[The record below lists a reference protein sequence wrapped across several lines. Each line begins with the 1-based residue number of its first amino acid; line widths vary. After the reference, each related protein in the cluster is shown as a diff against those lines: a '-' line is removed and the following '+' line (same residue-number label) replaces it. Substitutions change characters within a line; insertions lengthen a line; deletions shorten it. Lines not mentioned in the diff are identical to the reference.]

1 MSLIHAL
8 RRRSRVQS
16 RLRFEPLENR
26 LMLSGGTT
34 DDGLLPDGS
43 DPGAAALARFASAEE
58 LEDYLIQDALER
70 YQGQFGQP
78 GYYWYCRGGVYLD
91 GAVNTF
97 GGVPEANPT
106 HSDTNTQVAGVDEG
120 DIVETD
126 GEYLYVLS
134 GQEVVIIDAWPA
146 DEMAVTSRVT
156 IEGYPFAEY
165 LNGDT
170 LTVLSRDYRYDDG
183 WPPIEPMP
191 MGGGILA
198 ADAMFAPY
206 YYPSQA
212 ITTVSVFDVSDR
224 EAPAL
229 VRETELE
236 GNYVDSRAIGSNVYL
251 VLRDDFVLPGPIML
265 PVPDDQWKIQDPT
278 DPNASPG
285 GSFAPDIWPP
295 PEYRYV
301 YETEEQ
307 YLARIEGQVLEL
319 ALPEFFSYDAAGELM
334 ESGLLS
340 EATDV
345 YRPISPDYWNLMSVV
360 VYDTAADP
368 PGPISST
375 SVPADYTSEVY
386 MSMENLY
393 LLQNKWTSDGTMTQI
408 LKFPLDDPAGGLDLS
423 AIGTVHGRVLN
434 QFAVDEYD
442 GYLRIA
448 VTGGPWRETLNS
460 VYVLAQDGESLEV
473 VGSVTDLAQGEQI
486 YSARFLGD
494 RGYVVTF
501 RQVDPLFV
509 LDLSDPTAPAV
520 TGELKITGFSNYLH
534 DVGDDFLL
542 GLGRDADPV
551 TGLYQD
557 PQVSLFY
564 VGIAS
569 HPMLADRYTMD
580 TGRAGGMNLFDDHHA
595 ISYFPEYQILAVPI
609 PSYGYNNDW
618 CRYRY
623 QYDLWVFRIDKA
635 ATDDGNTADGTADGN
650 ILPQG
655 DIELM
660 GRVEHKTSIRRS
672 VRIGEVLYSI
682 SDSVVSA
689 HSFDD
694 LETAIKTLVFKAEP
708 LGVIDGV
715 ILPNVDLSTGERW
728 FQFQTDQPGLL
739 TLGTDGN
746 APVAVELYAGNG
758 QLLEPPPGGQLQ
770 WQVGAGET
778 YFFSLRGD
786 DSDPN
791 LTTNST
797 TVDLAIVAPGTVVGR
812 HVFYNNSALDGNDP
826 AAGPGDAAAIASG
839 KTALLPGET
848 ATFDNYTNYSRG
860 INGLMIDVDHLPQ
873 GYTPDAGHFVFKVG
887 NDDQPAGWAD
897 APGPNSITLQ
907 RGAGEGGSD
916 RITVTW
922 DDGAIVNQWLEV
934 TMPAGLDTWLGEEDV
949 FYFGN
954 AVAESGNSD
963 ADARVTTIDLLLTR
977 NNPRSFLNPAPVDF
991 AFDFNRDG
999 RVNTTDVLLARNSQ
1013 TNFTNALKLVDF
1025 SAPAEPAAAAS
1036 VDMGWLYQFDPS
1048 DADESDGP
1056 APVGAAV
1063 DLLLA

>member
-1 MSLIHAL
+1 MSSIHAL
-8 RRRSRVQS
+8 GRRSSAHS

-26 LMLSGGTT
+26 LLLSGGTT
-34 DDGLLPDGS
+34 DDGLPSDGS
-43 DPGAAALARFASAEE
+43 DPGTAVLARFASAEE
-58 LEDYLIQDALER
+58 LEDYLVKDALER
-70 YQGQFGQP
+70 YQWQFGQP
-78 GYYWYCRGGVYLD
+78 AYPWYWRGGPCID
-91 GAVNTF
+91 GTVNTF

-146 DEMAVTSRVT
+146 DEMAVASRVT
-156 IEGYPFAEY
+156 IEGRPFAEY

-170 LTVLSRDYRYDDG
+170 LTVLSRDYRYDHG

-191 MGGGILA
+191 LAGGTFA
-198 ADAMFAPY
+198 ADVMYAPY
-206 YYPSQA
+206 YWPSQA

-224 EAPAL
+224 EAPTL
-229 VRETELE
+229 VRETDLE
-236 GNYVDSRAIGSNVYL
+236 GSYVDSRAIDSNVYL
-251 VLRDDFVLPGPIML
+251 VLRDDFCLPGPILL
-265 PVPDDQWKIQDPT
+265 PVADDPWRIQDPT
-278 DPNASPG
+278 DPNVFPD
-285 GSFAPDIWPP
+285 GSFAPTIWPP
-295 PEYRYV
+295 PPEYHYV
-301 YETEEQ
+301 YETQQQ
-307 YLARIEGQVLEL
+307 YLTRIEGQVLEL
-319 ALPEFFSYDAAGELM
+319 ALPEFSSYDADGELT

-340 EATDV
+340 EATDI
-345 YRPISPDYWNLMSVV
+345 YRPISPDYWSLMSVV

-368 PGPISST
+368 PGPVSST

-386 MSMENLY
+386 MSTENLY
-393 LLQNKWTSDGTMTQI
+393 LLQNKWTTDGAMTRI
-408 LKFPLDDPAGGLDLS
+408 LKFALDDPAAGLDLS
-423 AIGTVHGRVLN
+423 AIGTVYGRVLN

-442 GYLRIA
+442 GCLRIA
-448 VTGGPWRETLNS
+448 VTGGRWRETLNS
-460 VYVLAQDGESLEV
+460 VYVLKQEGQSLEV
-473 VGSVTDLAQGEQI
+473 VGSATDLARGEQI
-486 YSARFLGD
+486 FAARFLGD

-501 RQVDPLFV
+501 EQVDPLFV

-564 VGIAS
+564 VGI
-569 HPMLADRYTMD
+569 PTNPTLADRYTMH

-595 ISYFPEYQILAVPI
+595 ISYFPEHQILAVPI
-609 PSYGYNNDW
+609 PSYGYSTDW

-623 QYDLWVFRIDKA
+623 QYELWVFHIDKA
-635 ATDDGNTADGTADGN
+635 ANIDPTADDGS
-650 ILPQG
+650 ILPRG

-694 LETAIKTLVFKAEP
+694 LQTPIKTLVFKAEP

-715 ILPNVDLSTGERW
+715 ILPDVDLSTGERW
-728 FQFQTDQPGLL
+728 FQFQTDQPGVL
-739 TLGTDGN
+739 TLGADGN
-746 APVAVELYAGNG
+746 APVAVELYAGSG
-758 QLLEPPPGGQLQ
+758 QLLEPPPGETLQ

-791 LTTNST
+791 LTTNAT

-812 HVFYNNSALDGNDP
+812 HVFYNNSALDGHDP
-826 AAGPGDAAAIASG
+826 AAGPGDAAAIASD
-839 KTALLPGET
+839 KVALMPGDT
-848 ATFDNYTNYSRG
+848 ATFANYTNYSRG

-887 NDDQPAGWAD
+887 NDGDPAGWTD
-897 APGPNSITLQ
+897 APQPKSILLE
-907 RGAGEGGSD
+907 RGAGDGGSD
-916 RITVTW
+916 RITITW

-934 TMPAGLDTWLGEEDV
+934 TVPAGLDTWLGQEDV

-963 ADARVTTIDLLLTR
+963 TDARVTTIDLLLTR
-977 NNPRSFLNPAPVDF
+977 NNPRSFLDPAPVDF
-991 AFDFNRDG
+991 AYDFNRDG
-999 RVNTTDVLLARNSQ
+999 RVNTTDMLLARNSQ
-1013 TNFTNALKLVDF
+1013 TNVTNALKLLEADGRGD
-1025 SAPAEPAAAAS
+1025 ARPGLALPARP
-1036 VDMGWLYQFDPS
+1036 G
-1048 DADESDGP
+1048 
-1056 APVGAAV
+1056 
-1063 DLLLA
+1063 